1 MKIISVG
8 NIQKKCQKCGC
19 LMEYDLND
27 IRGRKFLQRQA
38 HLVSESIGI
47 SNILYV
53 LGAIKKLK
61 SMHIVQVIG
70 NLRKR

>member
-1 MKIISVG
+1 MLETHRKNAQNVG
-8 NIQKKCQKCGC
+8 VLWNMIK
-19 LMEYDLND
+19 MIYTRRES
-27 IRGRKFLQRQA
+27 LQRQV

-70 NLRKR
+70 NSRKR